1 MNTGEIITKGTTG
14 IAGSV
19 LAVLSPYQ
27 EHMEWAIQVLGGL
40 LGIVRH
46 ILTFGGGFMTQAGI
60 ASDDQVTT
68 GVSAIV
74 TLVGL
79 VWSVL
84 NKKK

>member
-1 MNTGEIITKGTTG
+1 MSKE
-14 IAGSV
+14 
-19 LAVLSPYQ
+19 
-27 EHMEWAIQVLGGL
+27 AI

-46 ILTFGGGFMTQAGI
+46 ILTFGRRFMTQAGI
-60 ASDDQVTT
+60 ASDDQITT

>member
-1 MNTGEIITKGTTG
+1 MSKE
-14 IAGSV
+14 
-19 LAVLSPYQ
+19 
-27 EHMEWAIQVLGGL
+27 AI
-40 LGIVRH
+40 LGIIRH
-46 ILTFGGGFMTQAGI
+46 CLTFGGGFLTQSGL
-60 ASDDQVTT
+60 ASGDQVTT

>member
-1 MNTGEIITKGTTG
+1 MSKE
-14 IAGSV
+14 
-19 LAVLSPYQ
+19 
-27 EHMEWAIQVLGGL
+27 AI

-46 ILTFGGGFMTQAGI
+46 ILTFGGGFMTQAGL
-60 ASDDQVTT
+60 ASDDQITT

-79 VWSVL
+79 GWAVL

>member
-1 MNTGEIITKGTTG
+1 MSKE
-14 IAGSV
+14 
-19 LAVLSPYQ
+19 
-27 EHMEWAIQVLGGL
+27 AI

-46 ILTFGGGFMTQAGI
+46 VLTFGGGFLTQSGL
-60 ASDDQVTT
+60 ASGDQVTT

>member
-1 MNTGEIITKGTTG
+1 MSKE
-14 IAGSV
+14 
-19 LAVLSPYQ
+19 
-27 EHMEWAIQVLGGL
+27 AI

-46 ILTFGGGFMTQAGI
+46 ILTFGGGFMTQAGLG
-60 ASDDQVTT
+60 SGEQVTT
-68 GVSAIV
+68 GVSAVV

>member
-1 MNTGEIITKGTTG
+1 MSKE
-14 IAGSV
+14 
-19 LAVLSPYQ
+19 
-27 EHMEWAIQVLGGL
+27 AI

-46 ILTFGGGFMTQAGI
+46 ILTVGGGFMTQAGI

>member
-1 MNTGEIITKGTTG
+1 MSKE
-14 IAGSV
+14 
-19 LAVLSPYQ
+19 
-27 EHMEWAIQVLGGL
+27 AI
-40 LGIVRH
+40 LGIIRH
-46 ILTFGGGFMTQAGI
+46 CLTFGGGCLTQSGL
-60 ASDDQVTT
+60 ASGAQVTT